1 MSEKTK
7 NGCLGY
13 SRLHEPL
20 AWRLLTVLYRRHHR
34 QMGGIIEM
42 HPGGGLYNV
51 RALFDASGDP
61 AVMINLGA
69 SLHARSFGVKGE
81 ELWPRLAADNFD
93 GLLDEG
99 SGSLGLSETL
109 ANQSP
114 WTYRFISSFL
124 QATAFHRPVWTCVMD
139 QDDSSG
145 DGGGGPRRFVDWF
158 PEARQAFDEWA
169 GPRLYRT
176 PGYFFW
182 ALLRDSE
189 PTLLVD
195 TTGRLWSCEGQIA
208 LPPDVA
214 KVSGYRTWEMT
225 TRAAGRWLE

>member
-7 NGCLGY
+7 NGYPGY

-20 AWRLLTVLYRRHHR
+20 AWRFLTVLYRRHHR
-34 QMGGIIEM
+34 QMGGISEM

-69 SLHARSFGVKGE
+69 SLHAGAFRVKGE
-81 ELWPRLAADNFD
+81 ELWPRLAADNLD
-93 GLLDEG
+93 GLLDEV
-99 SGSLGLSETL
+99 SGSLGLSEDPGEPV
-109 ANQSP
+109 AV

-145 DGGGGPRRFVDWF
+145 DGGRGPRRFVDRF
-158 PEARQAFDEWA
+158 PRGA
-169 GPRLYRT
+169 PS
-176 PGYFFW
+176 
-182 ALLRDSE
+182 LR
-189 PTLLVD
+189 
-195 TTGRLWSCEGQIA
+195 
-208 LPPDVA
+208 
-214 KVSGYRTWEMT
+214 
-225 TRAAGRWLE
+225 